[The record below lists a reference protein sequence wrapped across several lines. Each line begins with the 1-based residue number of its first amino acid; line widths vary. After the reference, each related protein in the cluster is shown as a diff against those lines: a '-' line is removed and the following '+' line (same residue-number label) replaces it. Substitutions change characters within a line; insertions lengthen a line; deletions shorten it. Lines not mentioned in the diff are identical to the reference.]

1 MRTFL
6 ILALAAA
13 VPAGELSQPA
23 VSVRSSDGVYVV
35 SARFEVDAPVAVVR
49 AVLTDYAGIPDFMPD
64 VRKSVV
70 RQRDGRIVLVEQEA
84 VSKVMMFSKT
94 VHMLLEVTEGERVLS
109 FRDLCGTDF
118 SRYEGSWTLDAR
130 GAGTTVSY
138 ALTADPSFSVPSF
151 MLKRLLGGNARD
163 TIESLQAETARR
175 ASRVN

>member
-13 VPAGELSQPA
+13 IPAGEKSQPA
-23 VSVRSSDGVYVV
+23 VSVQSSDGVYVV

-49 AVLTDYAGIPDFMPD
+49 AVLTDYAEIPRFMPD

-70 RQRDGRIVLVEQEA
+70 RQRDGRVVLVEQEA

-94 VHMLLEVTEGERVLS
+94 VHMLLEITEGERVLA
-109 FRDLCGTDF
+109 FRDVSGTDF
-118 SRYEGSWTLDAR
+118 SRYEGSWILEPEDERTMV
-130 GAGTTVSY
+130 TY

-151 MLKRLLGGNARD
+151 MLKRLMGDNARD
-163 TIESLQAETARR
+163 TIEHLRAETTLR

>member
-13 VPAGELSQPA
+13 VPTGELSQPA
-23 VSVRSSDGVYVV
+23 VSVRSSNGVYVV
-35 SARFEVDAPVAVVR
+35 SARFEIDAPVAVVR
-49 AVLTDYAGIPDFMPD
+49 AVLTDYAGIPRFMPD

-94 VHMLLEVTEGERVLS
+94 VHMLLEVTEGERVLA

-118 SRYEGSWTLDAR
+118 SRYEGSWTLEAEGAR
-130 GAGTTVSY
+130 TTVSY
-138 ALTADPSFSVPSF
+138 ALTADPSFSVPPF
-151 MLKRLLGGNARD
+151 MLKRLMRDNATE
-163 TIESLQAETARR
+163 TIEHLRAETTLR